1 MAYGVKYRL
10 EFSDVNEKDKKI
22 EILKNNYNGS
32 VLPLIGTNDPCVIT
46 WESDDDFYSPIKGST
61 CTLNL
66 FVTDTVSYDNFHEFS
81 EREYQVKIFYKD
93 SSSNYQLYWI
103 GWLVVDSFREA
114 IVSKPFQI
122 SLQAFDGLGSLNAFD
137 MPLDTTTS
145 TAQAPEFYIKNI
157 LNNLN
162 LGLDIYVSNDIKK
175 FGSADN
181 SLFSTGSLNISPF
194 ALMKDKLNINNA
206 KFVLEQILKFT
217 NSRIFQSF
225 GRWYIIN
232 NSSYSEQSVKT
243 ASSATAVGGTI
254 PTGIRQSESTS
265 LVNNGTESIKYR
277 IFNNLFVMQS
287 DSTVNVLKIVPDNL
301 IPIENSLLK
310 EYLRPLDIFRITHR
324 TSQFLSVNLISN
336 SGFEHGTAE
345 WTTYSTSGT
354 TSPGEISTDFAK
366 QGRKSYKNTQTQTN
380 ETGTRKTITKTVSV
394 TNTSFLS
401 HNLKVNS
408 YFDTNVGFGSVSFR
422 FLIKIVEQGPGAS
435 LTRYWNN
442 SNQQWVASETV
453 NIQSAEEVN
462 AWDEFKY
469 NLGVLPITGLM
480 TIDLYEPFVQNS
492 GGLNALYYDNITLEF
507 KRFENNTESDFFS
520 KIDGFTYE
528 RQRTSGS
535 DLSGV
540 LELKDLQ
547 LANNNYN
554 NSSSFKT
561 FARPRDNNA
570 SFVKTI
576 EQIVTQQVI
585 NDYRLNVV
593 RYEGKLY
600 NTQNDPIGLN
610 NKVWIN
616 FDTQNPPELRE
627 PVSCY
632 IDGMTYSVM
641 NNTFEVVMHIPN
653 QNDDQSSNFRATF

>member
-22 EILKNNYNGS
+22 EILKNNYTGS

-122 SLQAFDGLGSLNAFD
+122 SLQAFDGLGSLDAFD
-137 MPLDTTTS
+137 MPLDTS
-145 TAQAPEFYIKNI
+145 SSASQAPEYYIKNI

-162 LGLDIYVSNDIKK
+162 LELDIYVSNDIKK
-175 FGSADN
+175 LGEADN

-206 KFVLEQILKFT
+206 KYVLEQILKFT

-243 ASSATAVGGTI
+243 ASASTAQGGSI

-310 EYLRPLDIFRITHR
+310 EYLRPLDIFRITHQ
-324 TSQFLSVNLISN
+324 TSQFLSVNLIGN
-336 SGFEHGTAE
+336 SGFEHGTAG
-345 WTTYSTSGT
+345 WTTYSSTGT

-380 ETGTRKTITKTVSV
+380 ETGTRKTITKTVDVANS
-394 TNTSFLS
+394 SFLS
-401 HNLKVNS
+401 YNLKVNS
-408 YFDTNVGFGSVSFR
+408 YFDTNSGYGSVSFR

-453 NIQSAEEVN
+453 NIQSAEEVD

-469 NLGVLPITGLM
+469 NLGVLPIAGLM

-492 GGLNALYYDNITLEF
+492 GGLNAIYYDNVTLEF

-540 LELKDLQ
+540 LELTDLQ

-554 NSSSFKT
+554 NSSSTKQ
-561 FARPRDNNA
+561 FARPRDDNA
-570 SFVKTI
+570 NFVKSI
-576 EQIVTQQVI
+576 EQIISQQVI

-600 NTQNDPIGLN
+600 NTQNDPIALN

-616 FDTQNPPELRE
+616 FDTENPPELRE

-632 IDGMTYSVM
+632 IDGMTYNVI

-653 QNDDQSSNFRATF
+653 QNDDQSSDFRATF

>member
-22 EILKNNYNGS
+22 EILKNNYTGS

-122 SLQAFDGLGSLNAFD
+122 SLQAFDGLGSLDAFD
-137 MPLDTTTS
+137 MPLDTS
-145 TAQAPEFYIKNI
+145 SSASQAPEYYIKNI

-162 LGLDIYVSNDIKK
+162 LELDIYVSNDIKK
-175 FGSADN
+175 LGEADN

-206 KFVLEQILKFT
+206 KYVLEQILKFT

-243 ASSATAVGGTI
+243 ASSSTAQGGSI

-310 EYLRPLDIFRITHR
+310 EYLRPLDIFRITHQ
-324 TSQFLSVNLISN
+324 TSQFLSVNLIGN
-336 SGFEHGTAE
+336 SGFEHGTAG
-345 WTTYSTSGT
+345 WTTYSSTGT
-354 TSPGEISTDFAK
+354 TSPGSISTDFAK

-380 ETGTRKTITKTVSV
+380 ETGTRKTITTTVDVANS
-394 TNTSFLS
+394 SFLS
-401 HNLKVNS
+401 YNLKVNS
-408 YFDTNVGFGSVSFR
+408 YFDTNSGYGSVSFR
-422 FLIKIVEQGPGAS
+422 FLIKIVEQGPGA
-435 LTRYWNN
+435 TQTKYW
-442 SNQQWVASETV
+442 SRVDGWVNTETV
-453 NIQSAEEVN
+453 NIQTAEEVD

-469 NLGVLPITGLM
+469 NLGVLPIAGLM

-492 GGLNALYYDNITLEF
+492 GGLNAIYYDNVTLEF

-540 LELKDLQ
+540 LELTDLQ

-554 NSSSFKT
+554 NSSSTKQ
-561 FARPRDNNA
+561 FARPRDDNA
-570 SFVKTI
+570 NFVKSI
-576 EQIVTQQVI
+576 EQIISQQVI

-600 NTQNDPIGLN
+600 NTQNDPIALN

-616 FDTQNPPELRE
+616 FDTENPPELRE

-632 IDGMTYSVM
+632 IDGMTYNVI

-653 QNDDQSSNFRATF
+653 QNDDQSSDFRATF

>member
-22 EILKNNYNGS
+22 EILKNNYTGS

-122 SLQAFDGLGSLNAFD
+122 SLQAFDGLGSLDAFD
-137 MPLDTTTS
+137 MPLDTS
-145 TAQAPEFYIKNI
+145 SSASQAPEYYIKNI

-162 LGLDIYVSNDIKK
+162 LELDIYVSNDIKK
-175 FGSADN
+175 LGEADN

-206 KFVLEQILKFT
+206 KYVLEQILKFT

-243 ASSATAVGGTI
+243 ASASTAQGGSI

-310 EYLRPLDIFRITHR
+310 EYLRPLDIFRITHQ
-324 TSQFLSVNLISN
+324 TSQFLSVNLIGN
-336 SGFEHGTAE
+336 SGFEHGTAG
-345 WTTYSTSGT
+345 WTTYSSTGT

-380 ETGTRKTITKTVSV
+380 ETGTRKTITKTVDVANS
-394 TNTSFLS
+394 SFLS
-401 HNLKVNS
+401 YNLKVNS
-408 YFDTNVGFGSVSFR
+408 YFDTNSGYGSVSFR

-442 SNQQWVASETV
+442 SIQQWVASETV
-453 NIQSAEEVN
+453 NIQSAEEVD

-469 NLGVLPITGLM
+469 NLGVLPIAGLM

-492 GGLNALYYDNITLEF
+492 GGLNAIYYDNVTLEF

-540 LELKDLQ
+540 LELTDLQ

-554 NSSSFKT
+554 NSSSTKQ
-561 FARPRDNNA
+561 FARPRDDNA
-570 SFVKTI
+570 NFVKSI
-576 EQIVTQQVI
+576 EQIISQQVI

-600 NTQNDPIGLN
+600 NTQNDPIALN

-616 FDTQNPPELRE
+616 FDTENPPELRE

-632 IDGMTYSVM
+632 IDGMTYNVI

-653 QNDDQSSNFRATF
+653 QNDDQSSDFRATF

>member
-22 EILKNNYNGS
+22 EILKNNYTGS

-122 SLQAFDGLGSLNAFD
+122 SLQAFDGLGSLDAFD
-137 MPLDTTTS
+137 MPLDTS
-145 TAQAPEFYIKNI
+145 SSASQAPEYYIKNI

-162 LGLDIYVSNDIKK
+162 LELDIYVSNDIKK
-175 FGSADN
+175 LGEADN

-206 KFVLEQILKFT
+206 KYVLEQILKFT

-243 ASSATAVGGTI
+243 ASASTAQGGSI

-310 EYLRPLDIFRITHR
+310 EYLRPLDIFRITHQ
-324 TSQFLSVNLISN
+324 TSQFLSVNLIGN
-336 SGFEHGTAE
+336 SGFEHGTAG
-345 WTTYSTSGT
+345 WTTYSSTGT

-380 ETGTRKTITKTVSV
+380 ETGTRKTITKTVDVANS
-394 TNTSFLS
+394 SFLS
-401 HNLKVNS
+401 YNLKVNS
-408 YFDTNVGFGSVSFR
+408 YFDTNSGYGSVSFR

-442 SNQQWVASETV
+442 TNQQWVASETV
-453 NIQSAEEVN
+453 NIQSAEEVD

-469 NLGVLPITGLM
+469 NLGVLPIAGLM

-492 GGLNALYYDNITLEF
+492 GGLNAIYYDNVTLEF

-540 LELKDLQ
+540 LELTDLQ

-554 NSSSFKT
+554 NSSSTKQ
-561 FARPRDNNA
+561 FARPRDDNA
-570 SFVKTI
+570 NFVKSI
-576 EQIVTQQVI
+576 EQIISQQVI

-600 NTQNDPIGLN
+600 NTQNDPIALN

-616 FDTQNPPELRE
+616 FDTENPPELRE

-632 IDGMTYSVM
+632 IDGMTYNVI

-653 QNDDQSSNFRATF
+653 QNDDQSSDFRATF